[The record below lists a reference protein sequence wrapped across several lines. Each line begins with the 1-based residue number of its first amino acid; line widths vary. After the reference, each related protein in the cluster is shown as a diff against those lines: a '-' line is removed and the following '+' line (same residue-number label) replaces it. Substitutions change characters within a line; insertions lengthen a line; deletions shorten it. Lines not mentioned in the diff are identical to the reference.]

1 MKNEL
6 TIITRFLGPD
16 LLTYDP
22 YDLWKTKLGLRLKK
36 HYYEK
41 GKVTIPIIAPFYL
54 LDTYAPRLVRL
65 FIKPQEFPIVR
76 AFAAMSALNL
86 YSITSEQ
93 KYIDLAAVSTKWL
106 IENRLENFHGACWGL
121 GMPWMTKTG
130 YSATT
135 TPFISVV
142 PYCVE
147 ALLKYSDQT
156 GDKRSKEVALT
167 SLDYLE
173 KDLQRL
179 LETPN
184 NLALSY
190 GPSKERRIVINGN
203 AYAMMLYALLSVR
216 IPTMKSLLL
225 ERASHICNFIKS
237 QQLPDGSWL
246 YYADREPG
254 NFIDCFHSCF
264 VLKNLIKYSVIS
276 GEDVSAIVDKGVG
289 YVLNHFIDKS
299 YGLARK
305 FSVSAHPSMVKF
317 DLYDQAEL
325 LNLLLVTNNNK
336 QAESLHNQ
344 IFKYF
349 YINSKGTF
357 GYQIDFFGR
366 LNKMLY
372 LRWAVMPMVY
382 VLSKYYKK
390 MKTGEIETI

>member
-1 MKNEL
+1 MKNEINL
-6 TIITRFLGPD
+6 ITRFLGPD

-22 YDLWKTKLGLRLKK
+22 YDLWKTRLGLRLKK
-36 HYYEK
+36 FYYEK
-41 GKVTIPIIAPFYL
+41 GKATIPVIAPFYL
-54 LDTYAPRLVRL
+54 LDAYAPLLVRR

-76 AFAAMSALNL
+76 AFAALSSLNI
-86 YSITSEQ
+86 YAITSEQ
-93 KYIDLAAVSTKWL
+93 KYIELAGVSVNWL
-106 IENRLENFHGACWGL
+106 IDNRLTDFHGACWGL

-130 YSATT
+130 FSAAS

-147 ALLKYSDQT
+147 ALFEYSNHT
-156 GDKRSKEVALT
+156 GDKRSKEVALST
-167 SLDYLE
+167 LDYLE

-179 LETPN
+179 LEAPN

-190 GPSKERRIVINGN
+190 GPTKERRIVINGN
-203 AYAMMLYALLSVR
+203 AYAMMLYALLSDKL
-216 IPTMKSLLL
+216 PTKRSLLI

-264 VLKNLIKYSVIS
+264 VLKNLIKFSEIS
-276 GEDVSAIVDKGVG
+276 GEDVSAIVDRGIE
-289 YVLNHFIDKS
+289 YVLNNFLDKKH
-299 YGLARK
+299 GLARK
-305 FSVSAHPSMVKF
+305 FSITAHPTMVKF

-325 LNLLLVTNNNK
+325 LNLLIETNK
-336 QAESLHNQ
+336 VEQAESLHNQ

-349 YINSKGTF
+349 YINAKGTF
-357 GYQIDFFGR
+357 GYQIDLFGR
-366 LNKMLY
+366 LNEMLY

-382 VLSKYYKK
+382 VLSKYYKNK
-390 MKTGEIETI
+390 KTEEDEPI